1 MKKILASVV
10 ALGCLSVAGAAFAGM
25 PAATGVNG
33 SLHDMNKF
41 VGAQADS
48 MGRVCVFC
56 HTPHHAETN
65 LGKTDTAP
73 LWNRDATQL
82 VYQPYQWVTPA
93 NTGTDADP
101 IAFAILDPLA
111 GPSRLC
117 MSCHDG
123 VVAVDEHGPAMAQTG
138 THTVTARANLGAD
151 LTQTHPIG
159 FSYVDIRNRR
169 NAIAGN
175 ASAGDTEIVDPEKGF
190 ASAITVTADTAA
202 NQGTYNAVT
211 RNTGANKRIKDVLFG
226 GSIMTCASCH
236 EVHNKENATQEA
248 FTGVNGSDTTKAPN
262 YFLYAKEANSLI
274 CLSCHVK

>member
-10 ALGCLSVAGAAFAGM
+10 ALGCLAAAGSAIAGL

-41 VGAQADS
+41 VGGNADS

-56 HTPHHAETN
+56 HTPHHAESN
-65 LGKTDTAP
+65 LGQTNTAP

-82 VYQPYQWVTPA
+82 NYQAYQWVTPA
-93 NTGTDADP
+93 NMGTDADP
-101 IAFAILDPLA
+101 IAFEIMDPLA

-123 VVAVDEHGPAMAQTG
+123 VVAVDQHGPAMAQTG
-138 THTVTARANLGAD
+138 SRVVSARANLGSD

-159 FSYVDIRNRR
+159 FSYTDIRTRR
-169 NAIAGN
+169 NAIAGVT
-175 ASAGDTEIVDPEKGF
+175 SGGDSEIVDPEKGF
-190 ASAITVTADTAA
+190 AESITITADTAA
-202 NQGTYNAVT
+202 NQGTYNNVV
-211 RNTGANKRIKDVLFG
+211 RKTGANKRIKDVLFG
-226 GSIMTCASCH
+226 GTIMTCASCH
-236 EVHNKENATQEA
+236 EVHNKENVSQKPY
-248 FTGVNGSDTTKAPN
+248 NGLHGKDTSKAPN
-262 YFLYAKEANSLI
+262 YFLYAQEDQSLI